1 MRKLVDFLRK
11 LLHRPIEK
19 AEVTCEPIE
28 LVQDKTTSEEE
39 RVMRSEPLLSARAI
53 VVRRSGVQATRQD
66 IGKFMKHGRQAPWY
80 RKSVKAKVKLEDE
93 D

>member
-1 MRKLVDFLRK
+1 MGKVIDFLRK
-11 LLHRPIEK
+11 LLHCPIEK
-19 AEVTCEPIE
+19 KVAVREPIE
-28 LVQDKTTSEEE
+28 LAQDKTASEQQ